1 MATTTH
7 PRRSGAL
14 MTERRTLVRM
24 WVIAAITGLAGA
36 MVTTAVAAPRTVI
49 DGHPVRVEVLT
60 EALSYPWALT
70 FLPDGAALITERDG
84 RLRLWAE
91 GRLDPRPVAGVPAV
105 WASGQ
110 GGLLDVLAHPA
121 FDRTGWIYLSLSHP
135 DGGGR
140 AHTRVVR
147 AVFDRAAHA
156 LRDVTVIADALP
168 TGRGGRHFG
177 ARLAFGPD
185 GMLYVTTGDR
195 GDSDRA
201 QDPMDLAGKILRLT
215 PDGGIPDG
223 NPFLGRA
230 DARPEIFALGT
241 RNGQGMDVHSETGAV
256 WFHEHGPR
264 GGDELNLARP
274 GVNYGWPVVT
284 HGRAYSGLPIGE
296 GREKPGMEPPVWVW
310 VPSIAPSGLAI
321 YDGDLFPNW
330 RGDLFVGA
338 LKVRL
343 IARLE
348 MDGDR
353 VVDEQRVL
361 EGDLGR
367 LRALEVG
374 PEGALYL
381 LTDDSEG
388 MLARLVPDP

>member
-1 MATTTH
+1 MATMH
-7 PRRSGAL
+7 AMPSGVRQRGARIARRMLAVLGA
-14 MTERRTLVRM
+14 MTLAG
-24 WVIAAITGLAGA
+24 VIA
-36 MVTTAVAAPRTVI
+36 TTATAGPRAVI

-60 EALSYPWALT
+60 RALSYPWALT

-84 RLRLWAE
+84 RLRLWSD
-91 GRLDPRPVAGVPAV
+91 GRLDPRPIAGVPSV

-110 GGLLDVLAHPA
+110 GGLLDVLADPA
-121 FDRTGWIYLSLSHP
+121 FDRTGRIYLSLSHP

-156 LRDVTVIADALP
+156 LRDVTVILDALP
-168 TGRGGRHFG
+168 SGRGGRHFG
-177 ARLAFGPD
+177 SRLAFGPD

-201 QDPMDLAGKILRLT
+201 QDPLDLAGKLLRLT
-215 PDGGIPDG
+215 PDGGIPDD
-223 NPFLGRA
+223 NPFVDRA
-230 DARPEIFALGT
+230 DVRPEIFALGT
-241 RNGQGMDVHSETGAV
+241 RNGQGMDVHPETGAV

-264 GGDELNLARP
+264 GGDELNLAQS

-296 GREKPGMEPPVWVW
+296 GREKPGMEPPVWAW

-338 LKVRL
+338 LKFRL

-353 VVDEQRVL
+353 VVEEQRVL